1 MKNTTT
7 YDTSYANVTELSDSD
22 VSQPLHLNFFS
33 LVTVFLP
40 LIAVVGNWAVILSV
54 KREKSLQTSTN
65 FLIVSL
71 AVADLLV
78 GLIVMPWGIYALVI
92 RFPIRIILIEF
103 HFHYFSLQ
111 VSHQWHLPYVI
122 CDLYMTIDV
131 ICSTASIF
139 NLVAI
144 SVDR

>member
-1 MKNTTT
+1 MTMKNTTT
-7 YDTSYANVTELSDSD
+7 YDTSYQNVTELSDSD
-22 VSQPLHLNFFS
+22 VTQPLQLNFFS

-78 GLIVMPWGIYALVI
+78 GLIVMPWGIFALVSNF
-92 RFPIRIILIEF
+92 R
-103 HFHYFSLQ
+103 
-111 VSHQWHLPYVI
+111 
-122 CDLYMTIDV
+122 
-131 ICSTASIF
+131 
-139 NLVAI
+139 
-144 SVDR
+144 